1 MGLWCLHRGSFSLL
15 FDVVNFRFGLEG
27 LVNVKDLG
35 RGEVQTEFLPEEYT
49 IKIGKEGVKIAV
61 FDRVVVSVEAVR
73 EESTGKQKVKMLLVK
88 PEIK

>member
-1 MGLWCLHRGSFSLL
+1 M
-15 FDVVNFRFGLEG
+15 
-27 LVNVKDLG
+27 NVKDLG
-35 RGEVQTEFLPEEYT
+35 RGEIPTEFLPEVYI

-88 PEIK
+88 PEIT